1 MTNISTPISDL
12 PPEQQ
17 AIRARCFHPTGRFI
31 EFKKEEIEQSIPDR
45 FEQMVRMYPD
55 RLAVKTRHNAITYT
69 ELNQQANRIAHAILT
84 FCGQDEEPVALL
96 LQEGIAVVAALL
108 GVLKAGKL
116 FVALDP
122 SFPATRLAVILHNAQ
137 ARLLVTDSIHL
148 PVAHKLNHQASTLLD
163 IDALQYI
170 YSTENTGLS
179 LTPNRLAYVVYTSGS
194 TGEPTGV
201 LYNHQ
206 SVLHLVKRLTNTY
219 HICSDDRLAP
229 LQSWSFAGAVRNAF
243 CSLLNGA
250 TVFPFD
256 LKGEGVGKLAAWL
269 LQEQITIT
277 NPFASGF
284 RHFIS
289 TLSGEETF
297 PHLRLLI
304 MGGEPLYKSDVELY
318 KKYFTPSCIL
328 AHVMGSTELSTTR
341 MYFIDWETLL
351 VDDIVPP
358 GYAVEETNIILLDE
372 TGAAIRGHE
381 VGEIAVKSRYLA
393 VGYWGND
400 ILTAAR
406 FISDSSG
413 GEERIYLTGDMGVM
427 LPDGCLVHR
436 GRKEFLVKI
445 RGYRINPSEIETA
458 LLQGESIQEAV
469 VVARESPSGE
479 QRLVAYVV
487 PSSPY
492 APTVTDMRRSLA
504 KILPDYMVPTAFII
518 LEAFP
523 RTPTGKVDRRALPVP
538 DNQRPELNTTYVAPR
553 SPVEKEL
560 TQIWA
565 EILSLDQVG
574 IQDNFFD
581 LGGHSLLATQVIS
594 RVINTFKVELPIK
607 SLFESPTVADMAVV
621 ITENMAKKVGGEEL
635 ARMLA
640 ELESISDEEAQRQL
654 VDERSKE
661 ASEK

>member
-1 MTNISTPISDL
+1 MHTFTDDLATL
-12 PPEQQ
+12 PPDQQ
-17 AIRARCFHPTGRFI
+17 RVRAKCYHPTGIFNP
-31 EFKKEEIEQSIPDR
+31 FPKEALEHSIPAR
-45 FEQMVRMYPD
+45 FEAMARLYPD
-55 RLAVKTRHNAITYT
+55 RLAVKTRHKAITYA

-84 FCGQDEEPVALL
+84 VYGQDEEPVALL
-96 LQEGIAVVAALL
+96 LQEGIAVATALL
-108 GVLKAGKL
+108 GALKAGKL

-148 PVAHKLNHQASTLLD
+148 PLAHKLAHQASNLLD

-170 YSTENTGLS
+170 YSTENPGLS
-179 LTPNRLAYVVYTSGS
+179 LAPNRLAYIVYTSGS

-206 SVLHLVKRLTNTY
+206 SVLHLVKRLTNVY
-219 HICSDDRLAP
+219 HICADDRLVA
-229 LQSWSFAGAVRNAF
+229 LQSWSFAPAVRTVF

-250 TVFPFD
+250 AVFPFD

-269 LQEQITIT
+269 LREQITIT
-277 NPFASGF
+277 NLFASGF
-284 RHFIS
+284 RQFIS
-289 TLSGEETF
+289 TLSGEEAF

-318 KKYFTPSCIL
+318 KKHFTPSCIL

-341 MYFIDWETLL
+341 MYFIDRETRL

-358 GYAVEETNIILLDE
+358 GYAIEETDIILLDE

-400 ILTAAR
+400 TLTAAR
-406 FISDSSG
+406 FMPDPTG
-413 GEERIYLTGDMGVM
+413 GEERIYLTGDMGMM

-458 LLQGESIQEAV
+458 LLGEESIQEAV
-469 VVARESPSGE
+469 VVARESPAGE

-487 PSSPY
+487 PSSQY

-504 KILPDYMVPTAFII
+504 KTLPDYMIPTAFIM

-538 DNQRPELNTTYVAPR
+538 GNSRPELNTTYVAPR
-553 SPVEKEL
+553 TLVEKEL

-565 EILSLDQVG
+565 EVLSLDQVG

-581 LGGHSLLATQVIS
+581 LGGHSLTAS
-594 RVINTFKVELPIK
+594 RVVYRVIQAFQLELPVRL
-607 SLFESPTVADMAVV
+607 LFDSPTVAEMALV
-621 ITENMAKKVGGEEL
+621 IAANRAKLATQDEL
-635 ARMLA
+635 ERMLSEVEA
-640 ELESISDEEAQRQL
+640 MSDEEAQRR
-654 VDERSKE
+654 VDETNSTMSKG
-661 ASEK
+661 

>member
-1 MTNISTPISDL
+1 MHTFTDDLATL
-12 PPEQQ
+12 PPDQQ
-17 AIRARCFHPTGRFI
+17 RVRAKCYHPTGIFNP
-31 EFKKEEIEQSIPDR
+31 FPKEALEHSIPAR
-45 FEQMVRMYPD
+45 FEAMAQLYPD
-55 RLAVKTRHNAITYT
+55 RLAVKTRHKAITYM

-84 FCGQDEEPVALL
+84 VYGQDEEPVALL
-96 LQEGIAVVAALL
+96 LQEGIAVATALL
-108 GVLKAGKL
+108 GSLKAGKL

-122 SFPATRLAVILHNAQ
+122 SFPATRLAVILHNAR

-148 PVAHKLNHQASTLLD
+148 PLAHKLAHHGSTLLD

-170 YSTENTGLS
+170 YTTENPGLS
-179 LTPNRLAYVVYTSGS
+179 LPPNRLAYIVYTSGS

-206 SVLHLVKRLTNTY
+206 SVLHLVKRLTNVY
-219 HICSDDRLAP
+219 HICADDRLVP
-229 LQSWSFAGAVRNAF
+229 LQSWSFAPAVRSVF

-250 TVFPFD
+250 AVIPFD
-256 LKGEGVGKLAAWL
+256 LKGEGVGKLAPWL

-277 NPFASGF
+277 NLFASGF
-284 RHFIS
+284 RQFVS
-289 TLSGEETF
+289 TLSGEEAF

-318 KKYFTPSCIL
+318 KKHFTPSCIL

-341 MYFIDWETLL
+341 MYFVDGETLL

-358 GYAVEETNIILLDE
+358 GYAVEETDIILLDE

-400 ILTAAR
+400 TLTAAR
-406 FISDSSG
+406 FVPDPTG
-413 GEERIYLTGDMGVM
+413 GEERIYLTGDMGMM

-458 LLQGESIQEAV
+458 LLGEESIQEAV
-469 VVARESPSGE
+469 VVAREIPAGE

-487 PSSPY
+487 PSSLY

-504 KILPDYMVPTAFII
+504 KTLPDYMIPTAFIM

-538 DNQRPELNTTYVAPR
+538 GNSRPELNTTYVAPR
-553 SPVEKEL
+553 TPVEKEL

-565 EILSLDQVG
+565 EVLSLDQVG
-574 IQDNFFD
+574 IHDNFFD
-581 LGGHSLLATQVIS
+581 LGGHSLTAS
-594 RVINTFKVELPIK
+594 RVVYRVIQTFQLELPVRL
-607 SLFESPTVADMAVV
+607 LFDSPTVAEMALV
-621 ITENMAKKVGGEEL
+621 IAANWAKLATQDEL
-635 ARMLA
+635 ERMLSEVEA
-640 ELESISDEEAQRQL
+640 MSDEEAQRR
-654 VDERSKE
+654 VDETNSTMSKR
-661 ASEK
+661 

>member
-1 MTNISTPISDL
+1 MHTATDQPAIL
-12 PPEQQ
+12 PPDQQ
-17 AIRARCFHPTGRFI
+17 RIRAKCYHPTGTFNP
-31 EFKKEEIEQSIPDR
+31 FPKEALEHSIPAR
-45 FEQMVRMYPD
+45 FEEMVRLYPD
-55 RLAVKTRHNAITYT
+55 RLAVKTRDKAITYT

-96 LQEGIAVVAALL
+96 LQDGIAVVTALL
-108 GVLKAGKL
+108 GALKAGKL
-116 FVALDP
+116 FVAFDP
-122 SFPATRLAVILHNAQ
+122 SFPATRLAVILHNTG
-137 ARLLVTDSIHL
+137 ARLLVTDSMHL
-148 PVAHKLNHQASTLLD
+148 PVAHRLAHQASTLLD

-170 YSTENTGLS
+170 YSTENPGLS
-179 LTPNRLAYVVYTSGS
+179 LAPNRLAYIVYTSGS

-206 SVLHLVKRLTNTY
+206 SVLHLVKRLTNVY
-219 HICSDDRLAP
+219 HICADDRLAP
-229 LQSWSFAGAVRNAF
+229 LQSWSFAPAVRIAF

-250 TVFPFD
+250 ALFPFD

-277 NPFASGF
+277 NLFASGF
-284 RHFIS
+284 RQFVT
-289 TLSGEETF
+289 TLSGEEAF

-318 KKYFTPSCIL
+318 KKHFTPSCIL

-341 MYFIDWETLL
+341 MYFIDGDTPL

-358 GYAVEETNIILLDE
+358 GYAVEEIDILLLDE
-372 TGAAIRGHE
+372 TGAAIRDHG

-400 ILTAAR
+400 TLTSAR
-406 FISDSSG
+406 FMPDPTG
-413 GEERIYLTGDMGVM
+413 GDERIYLTGDMGMM

-458 LLQGESIQEAV
+458 LLGEESIQEAV

-479 QRLVAYVV
+479 QGLVAYVV

-504 KILPDYMVPTAFII
+504 KTLPDYMIPTAFIM

-523 RTPTGKVDRRALPVP
+523 RTATGKVDRRALPVP
-538 DNQRPELNTTYVAPR
+538 DNSRPVLNTTYVAPR
-553 SPVEKEL
+553 TPVEKDL

-565 EILSLDQVG
+565 EVLSLDQVG
-574 IQDNFFD
+574 IHDNFYE

-607 SLFESPTVADMAVV
+607 SLFESPTVADMAAV
-621 ITENMAKKVGGEEL
+621 IVENMARNAGDEEL
-635 ARMLA
+635 ALMLA
-640 ELESISDEEAQRQL
+640 ELESLSDEEAQERL
-654 VDERSKE
+654 GDEESKGH
-661 ASEK
+661 SEK

>member
-1 MTNISTPISDL
+1 MHTFTDDLATL
-12 PPEQQ
+12 PPDQQ
-17 AIRARCFHPTGRFI
+17 RVRAKCYHPTGIFNP
-31 EFKKEEIEQSIPDR
+31 FPKEALEHSIPAR
-45 FEQMVRMYPD
+45 FEEMVRLYPD
-55 RLAVKTRHNAITYT
+55 RLAVKTPPKAITYT

-84 FCGQDEEPVALL
+84 VYGQDEEPVALL
-96 LQEGIAVVAALL
+96 LQEGIAVATALL
-108 GVLKAGKL
+108 GSLKAGKL

-122 SFPATRLAVILHNAQ
+122 SFPATRLAVILHNAR

-148 PVAHKLNHQASTLLD
+148 PLAHKLAHHGSTLLD

-170 YSTENTGLS
+170 YTTENPGLS
-179 LTPNRLAYVVYTSGS
+179 LAPNRLAYIVYTSGS

-206 SVLHLVKRLTNTY
+206 SALHLVKRLTNVY
-219 HICSDDRLAP
+219 HICADDRLVA
-229 LQSWSFAGAVRNAF
+229 LQSWSFAPAVRTVF

-250 TVFPFD
+250 AVFPFD

-277 NPFASGF
+277 NLFASGF
-284 RHFIS
+284 RQFVS
-289 TLSGEETF
+289 ALSGEEAF

-318 KKYFTPSCIL
+318 KKHFTPLCIL

-341 MYFIDWETLL
+341 MYFIDGETRL

-358 GYAVEETNIILLDE
+358 GYAVEETDIILLDE

-400 ILTAAR
+400 TLTAAR
-406 FISDSSG
+406 FMPDPTG
-413 GEERIYLTGDMGVM
+413 GEERIYLTGDMGMM

-458 LLQGESIQEAV
+458 LLGEESIQEAV
-469 VVARESPSGE
+469 VVARESPAGE
-479 QRLVAYVV
+479 QRLVAYIV

-504 KILPDYMVPTAFII
+504 KTLPDYMIPTAFIM

-538 DNQRPELNTTYVAPR
+538 GNSRPELNTTYVAPR
-553 SPVEKEL
+553 TPVEKEL

-565 EILSLDQVG
+565 EVLSLDQIG
-574 IQDNFFD
+574 IHDNFFD
-581 LGGHSLLATQVIS
+581 LGGHSLTAS
-594 RVINTFKVELPIK
+594 RVVYRVIQTFQLELPVRL
-607 SLFESPTVADMAVV
+607 LFDSPTVAEMALV
-621 ITENMAKKVGGEEL
+621 IAANRAKLATQDEL
-635 ARMLA
+635 ERMLSEVEA
-640 ELESISDEEAQRQL
+640 MSDEEAQRR
-654 VDERSKE
+654 VDETNSTMSKR
-661 ASEK
+661 